1 MYERYS
7 LWDPAFYYSTL
18 SCLLPASTGAR
29 VYDRHTSW
37 NPFRSDLPMKKII
50 ALLFLTTLGWG
61 AQGDS
66 SLTVS
71 SGTFLAIDGQTI
83 ANSNFRQTVVIGDTY
98 SVAGVAQVDPVTGL
112 TVHIA
117 SSSLTNGGVPVTVIG
132 PGIQLASSTL
142 NVNVPT
148 AIQLASNTINV
159 NVPLSI
165 QLSSGTAANPFN
177 VVIPLSLQLSSGTST
192 NPFYVQLSSWN
203 TNGSTVAASQQG
215 NWFVTVNPGIQL
227 ASSTLN
233 VAGVGSFTIAQGTST
248 ILVISTAAAIAI
260 QNTAGVITDV
270 GYQNGGS
277 SVPVSVVG
285 GTITVVPIQGTNL
298 AVHDSLAVQLASGT
312 PANPFFVQVPLSLQ
326 LSSGTP
332 ANPFNVTIPLSLQLS
347 SGTPANPFNVVFP
360 LSLQLSSGTPTNPFY
375 VIVTASATVTGAK
388 ADNGVAAGTD
398 RLPTLPSIIQNT
410 YENGT
415 AATQGRNA
423 ALNSGTDGLL
433 WTANLPSLRPADFHA
448 SSATQVVASATD
460 IAQICGQATTATL
473 LTSIRVSCTQTTAGI
488 VHLSIL
494 KRSNADQPG
503 AAAGNIVSTMTVVA
517 SNSNFSA
524 NSTTATYVYTG
535 NPTRGGLVGQLDSY
549 NIGCMAPATTVP
561 NDIYLSPAWWR
572 TKPIVLNGI
581 KECVDVS
588 LANGVDG
595 NGTTVTG
602 GVFNINFDWA
612 EVTAITP

>member
-1 MYERYS
+1 
-7 LWDPAFYYSTL
+7 
-18 SCLLPASTGAR
+18 
-29 VYDRHTSW
+29 
-37 NPFRSDLPMKKII
+37 MKKIL
-50 ALLFLTTLGWG
+50 ALLFLVTTAW
-61 AQGDS
+61 AGDT
-66 SLTVS
+66 SLVVS
-71 SGTFLAIDGQTI
+71 SGSFLAIDGQLL
-83 ANSNFRQTVVIGDTY
+83 SNGNMRQTVVIGDTY
-98 SVAGVAQVDPVTGL
+98 SVTGVAQVDPVTGL
-112 TVHIA
+112 TVHLA

-132 PGIQLASSTL
+132 PGVQLASATF
-142 NVNVPT
+142 
-148 AIQLASNTINV
+148 NV

-165 QLSSGTAANPFN
+165 QLSSGTPANPFN

-233 VAGVGSFTIAQGTST
+233 VAGVGSFTIVQGTSP
-248 ILVISTAAAIAI
+248 ILIISTADAIAV
-260 QNTAGVITDV
+260 QNTAGVITAV

-277 SVPVSVVG
+277 SVPVSIVG
-285 GTITVVPIQGTNL
+285 PLTGNNVN
-298 AVHDSLAVQLASGT
+298 VHDPLALQLSSGT

-347 SGTPANPFNVVFP
+347 SGTPANPFNVTIP

-375 VIVTASATVTGAK
+375 IIAVGSVTVTGAK
-388 ADNGVAAGTD
+388 ADNGVAAGQD

-448 SSATQVVASATD
+448 SSATQVVALATD

-473 LTSIRVSCTQTTAGI
+473 LTHIRVSCIETTAGI
-488 VHLSIL
+488 VHVSFL

-503 AAAGNIVSTMTVVA
+503 ANAGNIVSTMTVVA

-535 NPTRGGLVGQLDSY
+535 NTTRGGLVGQLGSQGVECANAAQSSSSDFY
-549 NIGCMAPATTVP
+549 E
-561 NDIYLSPAWWR
+561 SPAWWR
-572 TKPIVLNGI
+572 TKPIVLNGV
-581 KECVDVS
+581 KECVAVS
-588 LANGVDG
+588 LATGVDG

-602 GVFNINFDWA
+602 GVFTIDFDWA
-612 EVTAITP
+612 EVTAISP